1 VRIRV
6 RPSAVR
12 QAALVVTAWVVLVAC
27 TQAGDQVAIS
37 SDTSNGTVVSQTG
50 VSSES
55 STTSSVAVVALIP
68 STLPIAAPSAPAT
81 TLFTPPPTLAPPT
94 TLGAPPPTDAPIP
107 PTTICARSN
116 IDFAALRSAP
126 GVSSPLLAQIPP
138 GDCTVILLTPQTID
152 AGGFPWYNVEWAGI
166 QGWCAVSNMA

>member
-1 VRIRV
+1 MRIRV
-6 RPSAVR
+6 RPLAVR
-12 QAALVVTAWVVLVAC
+12 QAALVMTVWVALVAC
-27 TQAGDQVAIS
+27 AQPDDQVAV
-37 SDTSNGTVVSQTG
+37 TSNTSSPVAPQTVVSSQA
-50 VSSES
+50 
-55 STTSSVAVVALIP
+55 STTSSVAVVGLIP
-68 STLPIAAPSAPAT
+68 STLPVAATSAPVT
-81 TLFTPPPTLAPPT
+81 TLFGPPPTLAPPT
-94 TLGAPPPTDAPIP
+94 TLSTPQPTEAPIP

-166 QGWCAVSNMA
+166 QGWSAVSNMA